1 MRVKIV
7 VSVVIVASLTTYGL
21 LAAGFLNFFS
31 TAVDPYLDPR
41 VTLTGQTYEQVACE
55 DIYVWYWP
63 WPTGQRQT
71 VKATLVFLNDGPT
84 NARVIVAF
92 TADGRRLS
100 PPEQVYLTVGDG
112 EVRTFQFQLD
122 DCASHQYLAQIEDV
136 EPG

>member
-1 MRVKIV
+1 MGVRIKIV
-7 VSVVIVASLTTYGL
+7 VVIVGSLTIYGI
-21 LAAGFLNFFS
+21 LAAGFLDFFI
-31 TAVDPYLDPR
+31 TAVDPYLDPG

-55 DIYVWYWP
+55 DVYVWYWP

-84 NARVIVAF
+84 NARVVVAF

-100 PPEQVYLTVGDG
+100 PTEQVYLTVGDN
-112 EVRTFQFQLD
+112 EVRTFQFQMD
-122 DCASHQYLAQIEDV
+122 DCANHQYSAQIEDV